1 MTTSR
6 SRLIIRPLPRIQIRW
21 HETDKGRTM
30 RGKQIG
36 IIGAGI
42 AGLHLGLYLRQH
54 DIDVTIVTD
63 RTAEQYSKARL
74 LNTAAHFA
82 VTIEREKVLGVDHWA
97 NPEFHYVCHN
107 HSFGGPQRLEF
118 RGDFMRPSRAIDHRI
133 YLPKLMQDF
142 EACNGEI
149 EIATIGKQDIS
160 RLAQRF
166 DLLVVVA
173 GRSVLAEVFERVP
186 VWSPYDRPQRQL
198 LAALFCGIRR
208 TNPVGA
214 TLSVSPGHGE
224 LIDIP
229 ILTFGGMASA
239 LLFENIQGGDLEI
252 LARLRYDENPKK
264 FIATILEKLEHH
276 HPHIFN
282 RIDTATFDL
291 CAPTDILQGGVTPT
305 VRRGTL
311 DLGDGKFA
319 IAAGDIHC
327 TVDPLLAQGANGA
340 SHAAFVLA
348 EEIAKDVAFDARFCE
363 RVDQRRMD
371 RLLAASRWTNM
382 FLQPPSPELME
393 LVFEMSRNQSLCD
406 EFTNNFNFPERQW
419 DHLAS
424 AERIRAWIEAR
435 RNVTPAAAVA

>member
-1 MTTSR
+1 
-6 SRLIIRPLPRIQIRW
+6 
-21 HETDKGRTM
+21 M
-30 RGKQIG
+30 REKKIG
-36 IIGAGI
+36 IIGGGI

-54 DIDVTIVTD
+54 DIDVTIITD

-82 VTIEREKVLGVDHWA
+82 VTIEREKALGIDHWA

-142 EACNGEI
+142 EVRNGKV

-173 GRSVLAEVFERVP
+173 GRGALAEMFERVAA
-186 VWSPYDRPQRQL
+186 WSPYDRPQRQL
-198 LAALFCGIRR
+198 LAGLFSGIQR
-208 TNPVGA
+208 TNPAGA

-252 LARLRYDENPKK
+252 LTRLRPDENRKA

-282 RIDTATFDL
+282 RIDTAAFDL

-305 VRRGTL
+305 VRRGML

-340 SHAAFVLA
+340 SHEAFVLG
-348 EEIAKDVAFDARFCE
+348 EEIVKDIAFDARFCE
-363 RVDQRRMD
+363 RVDQRRMN
-371 RLLAASRWTNM
+371 RVLAASRWTNL
-382 FLQPPSPELME
+382 FLQPPSREVMA
-393 LVFEMSRNQSLCD
+393 LVFEMSQNQGLCD

-419 DHLAS
+419 DHPAS
-424 AERIRAWIEAR
+424 VERIRAWIEAR
-435 RNVTPAAAVA
+435 RNIVPAAVA